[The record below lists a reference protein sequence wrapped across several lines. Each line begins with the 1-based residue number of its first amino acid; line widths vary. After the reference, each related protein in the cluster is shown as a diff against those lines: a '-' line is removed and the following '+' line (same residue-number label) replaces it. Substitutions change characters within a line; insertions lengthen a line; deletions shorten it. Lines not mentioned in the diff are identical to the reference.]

1 MYAIVRIGGRQYP
14 VEEGRF
20 IVVEKLPYEVGE
32 KIDLDE
38 VLFVSDEK
46 KPKVGKPL
54 VSGATVKAEVISQFK
69 GKKVIVFKYRPSTR
83 YRRKQGHRQNYTKL
97 MINEIQVGKKK
108 SSPKEETEKVEEAET
123 GE

>member
-32 KIDLDE
+32 KIVLDE
-38 VLFVSDEK
+38 VLFISDEK
-46 KPKVGKPL
+46 KPKVGQPL
-54 VSGATVKAEVISQFK
+54 VSGASVKAEVIRQFK
-69 GKKVIVFKYRPSTR
+69 GKKVVVFKYRPKTR

-97 MINEIQVGKKK
+97 MIHEIQTGKKK
-108 SSPKEETEKVEEAET
+108 STKAAAEEVEAAEASE
-123 GE
+123 